1 MNIWFRSLQQEK
13 LSKEIS
19 VSSNLV
25 NKRDFLGE
33 GNKRSNTLAVNLVV
47 FSEARTSIVLESI
60 KKKWS
65 DCVPN
70 VKKSFLRMFSLCQGN
85 GDNNFISF
93 CFNIEKHILKI
104 LHVQNLEL
112 FEGVTRWKIEGLPIQ
127 QSEKKLMV
135 KIREAVFSLQFVWL
149 GNECG
154 LKVNFGIPCQSL
166 PYSLPSLL

>member
-60 KKKWS
+60 KKKGEQFYVRV
-65 DCVPN
+65 CVCICVCVCVCVSVWFGPSIIN
-70 VKKSFLRMFSLCQGN
+70 SSHPVLRIFDLKKVFRKRQYLLTWNWTSFSPKCSLL
-85 GDNNFISF
+85 FKIL
-93 CFNIEKHILKI
+93 LKI
-104 LHVQNLEL
+104 D
-112 FEGVTRWKIEGLPIQ
+112 
-127 QSEKKLMV
+127 
-135 KIREAVFSLQFVWL
+135 
-149 GNECG
+149 
-154 LKVNFGIPCQSL
+154 
-166 PYSLPSLL
+166 